1 MLKGIYE
8 SEKKLRVASYCRV
21 STAKGE
27 QESSYKTQ
35 VAYFK
40 EVIAYHPNWEMV
52 EIYADY
58 GITGTSWE
66 KRKDFSRMIE
76 DCKEGKIDLVLVKS
90 LSRFARNTLDFL
102 RCIRMLKERNIGVWF
117 DEERINTLEENGEM
131 LITVLSAMAQ
141 EESRNISENVKWGL
155 RNKYA
160 KGGCHT
166 SRLLGYKRGKSGSL
180 EIVPEEAE
188 IVKYIFQ
195 RYLEGQS
202 INGISKELENKGYL
216 TIRGSKIWRF
226 STISKILENEKYI
239 GDVLSQKTYIV
250 DFLSGKRAPNNGIL
264 PKYYVENDHAPI
276 ISHEDF
282 FRVKEE
288 KQRRAEQR
296 KGIEDRIGCNGKY
309 SAKYALTNVLFCGEC
324 GRPYRRQVWKT
335 KVVWRCSSRLKNG
348 TIYCKNSP
356 TINEKDLHKCILR
369 AINSVVE
376 NKVDLPNIIKYDFFL
391 ELKKCKFQK
400 IDCDKEIEKWKGKLI
415 RILKSKEGISGR
427 KKLCE
432 EILQK
437 MNWLEDEQKK
447 SEDDKEE
454 RKHIKTLLDKNL
466 DLANLLRVEEYDDAL
481 VRRLVS
487 SIKVNI
493 DGSVEIKFKV
503 GMVVKEK
510 CRIR

>member
-1 MLKGIYE
+1 MQKGIYK
-8 SEKKLRVASYCRV
+8 SEKKLRVAAYCRV

-40 EVIAYHPNWEMV
+40 EVITYHPNWEMV
-52 EIYADY
+52 EIYAYY

-90 LSRFARNTLDFL
+90 LSRFARNTLDSL

-160 KGGCHT
+160 QGGCHT
-166 SRLLGYKRGKSGSL
+166 SRLLGYKRGESGIL

-202 INGISKELENKGYL
+202 INGISKELEEKGYI

-226 STISKILENEKYI
+226 ATISKILENEKYI

-264 PKYYVENDHAPI
+264 PKYYMKDENEPI
-276 ISHEDF
+276 T
-282 FRVKEE
+282 FRE
-288 KQRRAEQR
+288 
-296 KGIEDRIGCNGKY
+296 
-309 SAKYALTNVLFCGEC
+309 SF
-324 GRPYRRQVWKT
+324 
-335 KVVWRCSSRLKNG
+335 
-348 TIYCKNSP
+348 
-356 TINEKDLHKCILR
+356 
-369 AINSVVE
+369 
-376 NKVDLPNIIKYDFFL
+376 
-391 ELKKCKFQK
+391 
-400 IDCDKEIEKWKGKLI
+400 
-415 RILKSKEGISGR
+415 
-427 KKLCE
+427 
-432 EILQK
+432 
-437 MNWLEDEQKK
+437 
-447 SEDDKEE
+447 
-454 RKHIKTLLDKNL
+454 
-466 DLANLLRVEEYDDAL
+466 
-481 VRRLVS
+481 
-487 SIKVNI
+487 
-493 DGSVEIKFKV
+493 
-503 GMVVKEK
+503 
-510 CRIR
+510 

>member
-8 SEKKLRVASYCRV
+8 SEKKLKVAAYCRV

-52 EIYADY
+52 EIYSDY

-90 LSRFARNTLDFL
+90 LSRFARNTLDSL

-155 RNKYA
+155 HNKYA
-160 KGGCHT
+160 KGGCHI
-166 SRLLGYKRGKSGSL
+166 SRLLGYKRGKSGNL

-202 INGISKELENKGYL
+202 INGISKELEEKGYI
-216 TIRGSKIWRF
+216 TIRG
-226 STISKILENEKYI
+226 SKILENEKYI

-250 DFLSGKRAPNNGIL
+250 DFLSGKRAINDGVL
-264 PKYYVENDHAPI
+264 PKYYVQDDHEPI

-282 FRVKEE
+282 YRAREE
-288 KQRRAEQR
+288 KQRRGELR
-296 KGIEDRIGCNGKY
+296 KGIDGEIGCNGKY

-376 NKVDLPNIIKYDFFL
+376 NKEDFPNILKYDFFL
-391 ELKKCKFQK
+391 ELKKYKFQK
-400 IDCDKEIEKWKGKLI
+400 IDYDKEIEKWKGELI

-437 MNWLEDEQKK
+437 MNWLEDEKKK
-447 SEDDKEE
+447 SENNKEE
-454 RKHIKTLLDKNL
+454 RKNMKTLMDKNL
-466 DLANLLRVEEYDDAL
+466 DLASLLRVEEYDDAL

-493 DGSVEIKFKV
+493 DESVEIKFKV

-510 CRIR
+510 MKN

>member
-8 SEKKLRVASYCRV
+8 SEKKLRVAAYCRV

-52 EIYADY
+52 EIYSDY

-90 LSRFARNTLDFL
+90 LSRFARNTLDSL

-155 RNKYA
+155 HNKYA

-166 SRLLGYKRGKSGSL
+166 SRLLGYKRGKSGNL

-202 INGISKELENKGYL
+202 INGISKELEEKGYI

-226 STISKILENEKYI
+226 ATISKILENEKYI

-250 DFLSGKRAPNNGIL
+250 DFLSGKEHLIMAFYQSIMLRMTML
-264 PKYYVENDHAPI
+264 P
-276 ISHEDF
+276 SF
-282 FRVKEE
+282 LM
-288 KQRRAEQR
+288 
-296 KGIEDRIGCNGKY
+296 RI
-309 SAKYALTNVLFCGEC
+309 
-324 GRPYRRQVWKT
+324 
-335 KVVWRCSSRLKNG
+335 
-348 TIYCKNSP
+348 
-356 TINEKDLHKCILR
+356 
-369 AINSVVE
+369 
-376 NKVDLPNIIKYDFFL
+376 FL
-391 ELKKCKFQK
+391 E
-400 IDCDKEIEKWKGKLI
+400 
-415 RILKSKEGISGR
+415 
-427 KKLCE
+427 
-432 EILQK
+432 
-437 MNWLEDEQKK
+437 
-447 SEDDKEE
+447 
-454 RKHIKTLLDKNL
+454 
-466 DLANLLRVEEYDDAL
+466 
-481 VRRLVS
+481 
-487 SIKVNI
+487 
-493 DGSVEIKFKV
+493 
-503 GMVVKEK
+503 
-510 CRIR
+510 